1 MERKSGKPAGG
12 SPGMSLIELMVAL
25 TIFAVV
31 LVGIVPMM
39 VLAIGH
45 NRDAK
50 RTVQVRN
57 ALANFSETIKTLP
70 MSHAFRQDDGDPD
83 DLTFNNNPNP
93 PDHSVAQDPFVINW
107 NIRQVNAFHQDV
119 RIFIN
124 WQDRRGL
131 PRNMSTD
138 ITLIGN

>member
-70 MSHAFRQDDGDPD
+70 MSHAFRQDDGDTN
-83 DLTFNNNPNP
+83 DLADNLN
-93 PDHSVAQDPFVINW
+93 PDHTLTDSASQHVVNW